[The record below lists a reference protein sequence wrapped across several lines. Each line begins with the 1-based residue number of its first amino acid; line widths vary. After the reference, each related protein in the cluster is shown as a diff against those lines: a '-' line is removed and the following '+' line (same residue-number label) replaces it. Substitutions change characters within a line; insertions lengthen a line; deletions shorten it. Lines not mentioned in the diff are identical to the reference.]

1 MEMRKDELRDEELEF
16 VAGGNKW
23 LVLAAIFALGKALAN
38 WISDL

>member
-23 LVLAAIFALGKALAN
+23 LILAAIFTLASKLAD